1 MSKRIRPSTVKI
13 VLYFCAFLFCA
24 YAILHVLGA
33 AGIIA
38 GSS

>member
-24 YAILHVLGA
+24 YAMLHVLGA

-38 GSS
+38 GSP